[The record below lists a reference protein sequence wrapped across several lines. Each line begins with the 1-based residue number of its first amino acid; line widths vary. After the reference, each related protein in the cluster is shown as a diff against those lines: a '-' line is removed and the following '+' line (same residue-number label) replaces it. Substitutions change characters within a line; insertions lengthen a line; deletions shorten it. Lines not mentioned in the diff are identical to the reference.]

1 MKIKRI
7 VAIILVFLLV
17 CPVISM
23 AAATRRPQ
31 KLWPGA
37 GGVKSNISRGGADD
51 ILFQDFTTGAPGVLP
66 QGVTS
71 SKTDT
76 GYGTTEEHEVLPGYT
91 KNCLVLY
98 DTDSTD
104 S

>member
-7 VAIILVFLLV
+7 ISIILVFLLV

-37 GGVKSNISRGGADD
+37 GGVNPTSPEAEQTTYFSR
-51 ILFQDFTTGAPGVLP
+51 ILPPVLP
-66 QGVTS
+66 VC
-71 SKTDT
+71 
-76 GYGTTEEHEVLPGYT
+76 YPRV
-91 KNCLVLY
+91 
-98 DTDSTD
+98 
-104 S
+104 